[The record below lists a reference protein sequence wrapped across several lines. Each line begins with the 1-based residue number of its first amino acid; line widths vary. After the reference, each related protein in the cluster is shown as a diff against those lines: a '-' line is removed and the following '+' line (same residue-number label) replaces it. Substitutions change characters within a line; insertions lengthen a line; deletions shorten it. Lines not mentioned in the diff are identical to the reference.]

1 LFINIMN
8 FTVIVFLYFLTQNT
22 YDILPNIAFKNIM
35 DSDSKIILI
44 DVRSKQE
51 LDHIM
56 INGVLNYDFN
66 SDEFENS
73 VLGLDIDKTYYVICR
88 SGRRSGITTEL
99 MLENGFENVFNIKG
113 GMIKWMDSN
122 LKLSIK
128 KGHNKWPLLYM

>member
-1 LFINIMN
+1 MMN
-8 FTVIVFLYFLTQNT
+8 FTVIVYLYFLTQNI

-51 LDHIM
+51 LDDIM

-113 GMIKWMDSN
+113 GMIKWVDSN

-128 KGHNKWPLLYM
+128 KGHNK

>member
-1 LFINIMN
+1 MFINIMN
-8 FTVIVFLYFLTQNT
+8 FTVIVFLYFLIQNT
-22 YDILPNIAFKNIM
+22 YDILPNIAFKNII
-35 DSDSKIILI
+35 DSNSKIILI

-51 LDHIM
+51 LDDIM

-113 GMIKWMDSN
+113 GMIKWVDSN

-128 KGHNKWPLLYM
+128 KGHNK

>member
-1 LFINIMN
+1 MFINIMN

-113 GMIKWMDSN
+113 GMIKWIDSN

-128 KGHNKWPLLYM
+128 KGHNK

>member
-1 LFINIMN
+1 MK
-8 FTVIVFLYFLTQNT
+8 FTVIVFLYFLSQNT

-35 DSDSKIILI
+35 DSDSEIILI

-51 LDHIM
+51 LDDIM

-99 MLENGFENVFNIKG
+99 MLKNRFENVFNIKG
-113 GMIKWMDSN
+113 GMIKWVDSN

-128 KGHNKWPLLYM
+128 KGHNK

>member
-1 LFINIMN
+1 MN
-8 FTVIVFLYFLTQNT
+8 FTVIVFLYFLIQNT
-22 YDILPNIAFKNIM
+22 YDILPNIAFKNII

-51 LDHIM
+51 LDDIM

-113 GMIKWMDSN
+113 GMIKWVDSN

-128 KGHNKWPLLYM
+128 KGHNK

>member
-1 LFINIMN
+1 MK
-8 FTVIVFLYFLTQNT
+8 FTVIVFLYFLSQNT

-35 DSDSKIILI
+35 DSDSEIILI

-51 LDHIM
+51 LDDIM

-73 VLGLDIDKTYYVICR
+73 VLSLDIDKTYYVICR
-88 SGRRSGITTEL
+88 SGRRSRITTEL
-99 MLENGFENVFNIKG
+99 MLKNGFENVFNIKG
-113 GMIKWMDSN
+113 GMIKWVDSN

-128 KGHNKWPLLYM
+128 KGHNK

>member
-1 LFINIMN
+1 MN

-51 LDHIM
+51 LDDIM

-113 GMIKWMDSN
+113 GMIKWIDSN

-128 KGHNKWPLLYM
+128 KGHNK

>member
-1 LFINIMN
+1 MN
-8 FTVIVFLYFLTQNT
+8 FTVIVFLYFFTQNT

-51 LDHIM
+51 LDDIM

-66 SDEFENS
+66 SDEFENRILS
-73 VLGLDIDKTYYVICR
+73 LDIDKTYYVICR

-99 MLENGFENVFNIKG
+99 MLKNRFENVFNIKG
-113 GMIKWMDSN
+113 GMIKWVDSN

-128 KGHNKWPLLYM
+128 KGHNK

>member
-1 LFINIMN
+1 
-8 FTVIVFLYFLTQNT
+8 
-22 YDILPNIAFKNIM
+22 
-35 DSDSKIILI
+35 
-44 DVRSKQE
+44 
-51 LDHIM
+51 M

-88 SGRRSGITTEL
+88 SGRRSGTTTEL

-113 GMIKWMDSN
+113 GMIKWIDSN

-128 KGHNKWPLLYM
+128 KGHNK

>member
-1 LFINIMN
+1 MMK
-8 FTVIVFLYFLTQNT
+8 FTVIVFLFFLTQNT

-51 LDHIM
+51 LDDIM

-99 MLENGFENVFNIKG
+99 MLENGFKNVFNIKG
-113 GMIKWMDSN
+113 GMIKWIDSN

-128 KGHNKWPLLYM
+128 KGHNK

>member
-1 LFINIMN
+1 MFINIMN

-51 LDHIM
+51 LDDIM

-113 GMIKWMDSN
+113 GMIKWIDSN

-128 KGHNKWPLLYM
+128 KGHNK

>member
-1 LFINIMN
+1 MN

-51 LDHIM
+51 LDDIM

-99 MLENGFENVFNIKG
+99 MLENGFKNVFNIKG
-113 GMIKWMDSN
+113 GMIKWIDSN

-128 KGHNKWPLLYM
+128 KGHNK

>member
-1 LFINIMN
+1 MN
-8 FTVIVFLYFLTQNT
+8 FTVIVFLYFLIQNT
-22 YDILPNIAFKNIM
+22 YDILPNIAFKNII

-51 LDHIM
+51 LDDIM

-113 GMIKWMDSN
+113 GMIKWIDSN

-128 KGHNKWPLLYM
+128 KGHNK

>member
-1 LFINIMN
+1 MN

-51 LDHIM
+51 LDDIM
-56 INGVLNYDFN
+56 INGVVNYDFN

-99 MLENGFENVFNIKG
+99 MLENGFKNVFNIKG
-113 GMIKWMDSN
+113 GMIKWIDSN

-128 KGHNKWPLLYM
+128 KGHNK

>member
-1 LFINIMN
+1 MFINIMN

-51 LDHIM
+51 LDDIM

-128 KGHNKWPLLYM
+128 KGHNK

>member
-1 LFINIMN
+1 MFINIMN

-51 LDHIM
+51 LDDIM

-113 GMIKWMDSN
+113 GMIKWIDSN

>member
-1 LFINIMN
+1 MFINIMN

-51 LDHIM
+51 LDDIM

-99 MLENGFENVFNIKG
+99 MLKNRFENVFNIKG
-113 GMIKWMDSN
+113 GMIKWVDSN

-128 KGHNKWPLLYM
+128 KGHNK

>member
-1 LFINIMN
+1 MFINIMK
-8 FTVIVFLYFLTQNT
+8 FTVIVFLYFLSQNT

-51 LDHIM
+51 LDDIM

-73 VLGLDIDKTYYVICR
+73 VLSLDIDKTYYVICR

-99 MLENGFENVFNIKG
+99 MLKNRFENVFNIKG
-113 GMIKWMDSN
+113 GMIKWVDSN

-128 KGHNKWPLLYM
+128 KGHNK

>member
-1 LFINIMN
+1 MN

-35 DSDSKIILI
+35 DSDSEIILI

-51 LDHIM
+51 LDDIM

-66 SDEFENS
+66 SDEFENRILS
-73 VLGLDIDKTYYVICR
+73 LDIDKTYYVICR

-113 GMIKWMDSN
+113 GMIKWIDSN

-128 KGHNKWPLLYM
+128 KGHNK

>member
-1 LFINIMN
+1 MFINIMN
-8 FTVIVFLYFLTQNT
+8 FTVIVFLYFLIQNT
-22 YDILPNIAFKNIM
+22 YDILPNIAFKNII

-51 LDHIM
+51 LDDIM

-113 GMIKWMDSN
+113 GMIKWVDSN

-128 KGHNKWPLLYM
+128 KGHNK

>member
-1 LFINIMN
+1 MFINIMN

-51 LDHIM
+51 LDDIM
-56 INGVLNYDFN
+56 INGVVNYDFN

-113 GMIKWMDSN
+113 GMIKWVDSN

-128 KGHNKWPLLYM
+128 KGHNK

>member
-1 LFINIMN
+1 MFINIMN

-51 LDHIM
+51 LDDIM

-113 GMIKWMDSN
+113 GMIKWVDSN

-128 KGHNKWPLLYM
+128 KGHNK

>member
-1 LFINIMN
+1 MMR
-8 FTVIVFLYFLTQNT
+8 FTVIVSLFFLNQIT
-22 YDILPNIAFKNIM
+22 YDILPDIAYKNII
-35 DSDSKIILI
+35 DSDNKIILI
-44 DVRSKQE
+44 DVRSKKE
-51 LDHIM
+51 LDEIM
-56 INGVLNYDFN
+56 ISGVLNYDFN

-113 GMIKWMDSN
+113 GMIKWIDSN

-128 KGHNKWPLLYM
+128 KGHNK

>member
-1 LFINIMN
+1 MFNIMN

-51 LDHIM
+51 LDDIM

-99 MLENGFENVFNIKG
+99 MLKNRFENVFNIKG
-113 GMIKWMDSN
+113 GMIKWVDSN